1 MSLLQVF
8 KINSQDFGNQIQQQI
23 YTQVFLLIL
32 KKVTN
37 YNKQINVSR
46 LFNNALFLFI
56 QVLEFVKNFVLK
68 KSLII
73 LNNQKILK
81 RNFAWYLMSFKVT
94 LLTLNIHLNFTSSNF
109 TLNLFIGIVFGLEL
123 TILIIKKLEKHL

>member
-81 RNFAWYLMSFKVT
+81 RNFA
-94 LLTLNIHLNFTSSNF
+94 
-109 TLNLFIGIVFGLEL
+109 
-123 TILIIKKLEKHL
+123 